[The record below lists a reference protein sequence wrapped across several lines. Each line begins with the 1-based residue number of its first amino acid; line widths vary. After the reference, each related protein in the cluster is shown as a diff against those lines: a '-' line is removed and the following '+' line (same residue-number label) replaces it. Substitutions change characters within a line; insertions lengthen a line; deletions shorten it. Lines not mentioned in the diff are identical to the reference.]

1 MKVKTSTTIKGGLP
15 VIVTG
20 EFTKGHWDDYP
31 GCNYLE
37 DVMVMFPSGH
47 EISFD
52 LSDRDRESVEVA
64 LYDAARGENWS

>member
-15 VIVTG
+15 VVVTG
-20 EFTKGHWDDYP
+20 EFVNPHWDDLP
-31 GCNYLE
+31 AWECLE